1 MTDAIN
7 QNLLIF
13 QNLKVTLPLPLPPL
27 RLAVSEPGLEVLTP
41 LENQLP
47 AAGLPSSA
55 DTSPIAKFCAFHKG
69 AMNRS
74 RIFIV

>member
-1 MTDAIN
+1 MADAIN

-27 RLAVSEPGLEVLTP
+27 RLGALEPGPKLPTP
-41 LENQLP
+41 LENKLP

-55 DTSPIAKFCAFHKG
+55 DTSPIAKFYAFHKG
-69 AMNRS
+69 AMNTS

>member
-1 MTDAIN
+1 MEDAIN

-27 RLAVSEPGLEVLTP
+27 RLGVPLAGLELPTP

-55 DTSPIAKFCAFHKG
+55 DTSPIGKFAVSYE
-69 AMNRS
+69 NL
-74 RIFIV
+74 IFAAGL